1 MPTDTTTHRSMTAWL
16 DLELVARLDQH
27 LAKLAAQSGLRASR
41 QSWLQATLR
50 RALDAADA
58 ALTGASR

>member
-1 MPTDTTTHRSMTAWL
+1 MPSDTTTHRSITAWL
-16 DLELVARLDQH
+16 DLDLVARLDQH

-41 QSWLQATLR
+41 QAWLQATVR

-58 ALTGASR
+58 AQTGAGR